1 MGHGGCSYEFLV
13 GCDARFSKKPGPI
26 SDQKMS
32 FPHPF
37 SDLEE
42 VTERNIHVYIDR
54 NYNIITQIRAPTNSH
69 IMGLFPI
76 NLEPIEKYVYTP
88 PQLPENHTRFQ
99 TKMGKVYTSFQTKTA
114 QKPYSLGRH
123 TPIWLIEGSFP
134 PPPHPGCLVPRIFL

>member
-1 MGHGGCSYEFLV
+1 M

-76 NLEPIEKYVYTP
+76 NLVQPIEKYVYTP
-88 PQLPENHTRFQ
+88 P
-99 TKMGKVYTSFQTKTA
+99 
-114 QKPYSLGRH
+114 
-123 TPIWLIEGSFP
+123 
-134 PPPHPGCLVPRIFL
+134 

>member
-1 MGHGGCSYEFLV
+1 MHLSFDRLTKLWPASEPTPPKACLWATGRAPTNFWWVVTPDSQ
-13 GCDARFSKKPGPI
+13 KKPGPI

-76 NLEPIEKYVYTP
+76 NVEPIEKICLYTTVAP
-88 PQLPENHTRFQ
+88 
-99 TKMGKVYTSFQTKTA
+99 
-114 QKPYSLGRH
+114 
-123 TPIWLIEGSFP
+123 
-134 PPPHPGCLVPRIFL
+134 

>member
-1 MGHGGCSYEFLV
+1 M

-32 FPHPF
+32 LPHPF

-54 NYNIITQIRAPTNSH
+54 NYNIITQIRVPTNSH

-76 NLEPIEKYVYTP
+76 NLEPIENYS
-88 PQLPENHTRFQ
+88 RFQ

-114 QKPYSLGRH
+114 QKTILFGAAHTYMAYMFWSEDFDLPPSLM
-123 TPIWLIEGSFP
+123 S
-134 PPPHPGCLVPRIFL
+134 